1 MARVRINGMSVWR
14 RDYIF
19 PVILIVLGIY
29 FLLNN
34 LNPHLFDWLRADYV
48 WPVLLIALG
57 VFLIFRQTRR

>member
-1 MARVRINGMSVWR
+1 MWR

-34 LNPHLFDWLRADYV
+34 LYPRLFEWLRADYV

>member
-1 MARVRINGMSVWR
+1 MSMWR

-34 LNPHLFDWLRADYV
+34 LYPRLFDWLRADYV